1 MFILYI
7 GICMYIYIYGN
18 NYKFYCS
25 YYRKLWETMGI
36 TIVGGP
42 YNYGPSRHCRVTP
55 ETDTEHIFQEVC
67 SIVFST

>member
-1 MFILYI
+1 
-7 GICMYIYIYGN
+7 
-18 NYKFYCS
+18 
-25 YYRKLWETMGI
+25 MGMI
-36 TIVGGP
+36 VGFELPEVGGP